1 MARVSEGV
9 SSSYFAPREVV
20 SGPGSSASVGAL
32 LRRWQTGGDAV
43 LVVRDA
49 AVAALGIATRLIDGL
64 VAEGFTPTTF
74 DDITTE
80 PTLEMARAVL
90 ERARSCGAV
99 AVVGVGGGSCMDM
112 AKLAATYAREPH
124 AIEAIIEDSSLTSGA
139 MPLVLIPTTAGTGA
153 EASRVSMVSVNGAKR
168 IVLSQYFV
176 PLAAV
181 LDPSL
186 IMSLPPSVTASG
198 GLDAIS
204 HAFEAYI
211 STNATALT
219 ESASRAAIRMLAT
232 ALPRAYAVG
241 DDEAARA
248 ATLTGSHLAG
258 WSLNAG
264 VVLGHSIAYTIANRA
279 HLPHGITTGMALP
292 YALAYSL
299 PVVKGRLEVVA
310 ADVSEQSRGS
320 VDGLLHWLRE
330 LEGSLGAPTSLA
342 EAGIGSDQ
350 LAAMATECVRD
361 YPRPSNPVPLAQE
374 RLEVLLGHF
383 HEGDLSGAITAMSL

>member
-1 MARVSEGV
+1 MSSAAVVSP
-9 SSSYFAPREVV
+9 SYFAPREVV
-20 SGPGSSASVGAL
+20 SGPGSSASVGVL
-32 LRRWQTGGDAV
+32 LRRWQTGGDSV

-241 DDEAARA
+241 DDETARA
-248 ATLTGSHLAG
+248 DTLTGSHLAG

-299 PVVKGRLEVVA
+299 PAVKGRLEVVA

>member
-1 MARVSEGV
+1 M
-9 SSSYFAPREVV
+9 SSAAVVFPSYYAPREVV
-20 SGPGSSASVGAL
+20 SGPGSSATVGSL
-32 LRRWQTGGDAV
+32 LRRWQTSGDSV
-43 LVVRDA
+43 LVVRDT
-49 AVAALGIATRLIDGL
+49 AVASLGLATRLMDGL
-64 VAEGFTPTTF
+64 HAEGFTPTTF

-90 ERARSCGAV
+90 EQARACGAV

-153 EASRVSMVSVNGAKR
+153 EASRVSMLSVNGHKR

-186 IMSLPPSVTASG
+186 ITSLPPSVTASG
-198 GLDAIS
+198 GLDAVS

-232 ALPRAYAVG
+232 ALPSAYAAG

-248 ATLTGSHLAG
+248 DTLTASHLAG

-264 VVLGHSIAYTIANRA
+264 VVLGHSIAYTIASRV

-299 PVVKGRLEVVA
+299 PVVSGRLGVVA
-310 ADVSEQSRGS
+310 ADLAEQSKGT

-342 EAGIGSDQ
+342 EAGIGADQ

-361 YPRPSNPVPLAQE
+361 YPRPSNPVPLEQE

-383 HEGDLSGAITAMSL
+383 HEGDLSGAIKAMSL

>member
-1 MARVSEGV
+1 MSSAAVV
-9 SSSYFAPREVV
+9 SSSYYAPREVV
-20 SGPGSSASVGAL
+20 SGPGSSASVGLL
-32 LRRWQTGGDAV
+32 LRRWLVSGDAV
-43 LVVRDA
+43 LVVRDT
-49 AVAALGIATRLIDGL
+49 AVAGLGLADRLIEGL
-64 VAEGFTPTTF
+64 QAEGFAPSTF

-90 ERARSCGAV
+90 ERARACGAV

-124 AIEAIIEDSSLTSGA
+124 AIEAIIADSSLTRGA

-153 EASRVSMVSVNGAKR
+153 EASRVSMVSVDGAKR

-181 LDPSL
+181 LDPLL

-198 GLDAIS
+198 GLDAVA

-211 STNATALT
+211 STNATPLT
-219 ESASRAAIRMLAT
+219 ESASRAAIRMMAT
-232 ALPRAYAVG
+232 ALPRAFAVG

-248 ATLTGSHLAG
+248 DTLTASHLAG

-299 PVVKGRLEVVA
+299 PAVKGRLEVVA
-310 ADVSEQSRGS
+310 ADVAEQSSGT

-342 EAGIGSDQ
+342 EAGIGADQ

-361 YPRPSNPVPLAQE
+361 YPRPSNPVPLTQE

-383 HEGDLSGAITAMSL
+383 HEGDLSGAITSMSL